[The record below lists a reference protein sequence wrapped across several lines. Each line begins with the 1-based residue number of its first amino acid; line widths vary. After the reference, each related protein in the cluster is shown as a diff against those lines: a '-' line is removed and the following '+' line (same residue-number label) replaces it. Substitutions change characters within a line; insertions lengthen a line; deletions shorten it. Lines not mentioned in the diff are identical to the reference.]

1 MQHPRVHDAS
11 RERAHEFG
19 VWNAAEVV
27 REVGV
32 YHVQMASVQ
41 RLFRRD
47 HRLLG
52 IAALSI
58 GVLLGWKVGFKD
70 RVEHEHRRCHAHPIS
85 QGRNNQR
92 P

>member
-1 MQHPRVHDAS
+1 MLQ
-11 RERAHEFG
+11 
-19 VWNAAEVV
+19 VV

-32 YHVQMASVQ
+32 HHVQMASVQ
-41 RLFRRD
+41 RLFRVN

-52 IAALSI
+52 IAARSI

-70 RVEHEHRRCHAHPIS
+70 RVEHQHRRCHAHPIPQS
-85 QGRNNQR
+85 WDTQR